1 MLYHWRQR
9 YTSQGDKTR
18 SHAGRGSQGAPPG
31 KRGTEN
37 GAGHAKKN
45 RGLLRE
51 AAEIRYRLI
60 AAHPEY
66 PESKWARFLR
76 VSRSSYYEWKKTR
89 EERERRARDYAERV
103 RRVFEES
110 GGVYGADRICGT
122 FRSRGYGASF
132 RKVREC
138 MSSQGLRSIHMRR
151 RQRSLTD
158 SVASRGDG
166 YANLVKGNGNRQ
178 AVSGDIERHQLHSD
192 RRGIQYLCQ
201 IRDVASGMI
210 LAAGMSDHMKA
221 ELVLDTIRKV
231 VLSWDIPEGC
241 IFHSDRGSQYASE
254 KVMKYLGK
262 RRIRQSFSRVGTPGD
277 NSWSRKLLLS
287 SEKRIGSLG
296 SFPYEGRGPA
306 GDVRIHRGL
315 LQHEAGAKETR
326 LPESEPMAQGV
337 VSQERCRRRLTFC
350 PEKC

>member
-1 MLYHWRQR
+1 M
-9 YTSQGDKTR
+9 
-18 SHAGRGSQGAPPG
+18 
-31 KRGTEN
+31 
-37 GAGHAKKN
+37 
-45 RGLLRE
+45 
-51 AAEIRYRLI
+51 
-60 AAHPEY
+60 
-66 PESKWARFLR
+66 
-76 VSRSSYYEWKKTR
+76 SRSGYYEWKKTR

-103 RRVFEES
+103 LRVFEES

-122 FRSRGYGASF
+122 LRSRRYGASF

-158 SVASRGDG
+158 SSAYRGEG
-166 YANLVKGNGNRQ
+166 YANLVRGMEIDRPFQ
-178 AVSGDIERHQLHSD
+178 VISSDISYIRTDE
-192 RRGIQYLCQ
+192 GFEYLCQ
-201 IRDVASGMI
+201 VRDVASGMI

-277 NSWSRKLLLS
+277 NSWSESFFSVLKKESVHWVHFHTREEARQAMFGYIEGFYNTKRVQKRLGYLS
-287 SEKRIGSLG
+287 PSQWLKEW
-296 SFPYEGRGPA
+296 Y
-306 GDVRIHRGL
+306 HRN
-315 LQHEAGAKETR
+315 
-326 LPESEPMAQGV
+326 SVGV
-337 VSQERCRRRLTFC
+337 A
-350 PEKC
+350 

>member
-1 MLYHWRQR
+1 M
-9 YTSQGDKTR
+9 
-18 SHAGRGSQGAPPG
+18 
-31 KRGTEN
+31 
-37 GAGHAKKN
+37 
-45 RGLLRE
+45 
-51 AAEIRYRLI
+51 
-60 AAHPEY
+60 
-66 PESKWARFLR
+66 R
-76 VSRSSYYEWKKTR
+76 VSRSGYYEWKKTR
-89 EERERRARDYAERV
+89 EERERRAGDYAERV

-122 FRSRGYGASF
+122 LRSRGYGASF

-151 RQRSLTD
+151 RQRSLTN
-158 SVASRGDG
+158 SSASRGEG
-166 YANLVKGNGNRQ
+166 YANLVRGMEIDRPFQ
-178 AVSGDIERHQLHSD
+178 VISSDISYIRTDE
-192 RRGIQYLCQ
+192 GFAYLCQ

-277 NSWSRKLLLS
+277 NSWSESFFSVLKKESVHWVHFHAREEARQAMFGYIEGFYNTKRVQKRLGYLS
-287 SEKRIGSLG
+287 PSQWLKEW
-296 SFPYEGRGPA
+296 Y
-306 GDVRIHRGL
+306 HRN
-315 LQHEAGAKETR
+315 
-326 LPESEPMAQGV
+326 SVGV
-337 VSQERCRRRLTFC
+337 A
-350 PEKC
+350 